1 MITVQS
7 VSTSA
12 EIVVISFRSQHI
24 INFIVKSFKAES
36 FSKFISFGSVVEY
49 DIKNYFDSIFVELTD
64 QFFQFGSLTVMFC
77 LGSIAGVWGKEVNG
91 IVSPVFQKT
100 LAVYGT
106 GIHVL
111 VELEDRHQLHRIDS
125 QFFEVRN
132 LFTKTGKS
140 SRVCDTGRS
149 VLCKSADMK
158 FVDDQVT
165 DLTGGLRHVFPVERI
180 AYHTGVIASN
190 LLLSPF
196 ALTQESVLIMS
207 SRIFTDREEN
217 SLSRKLRENL
227 LEVFAGKAYNMNRK
241 LRILGSGSLRE
252 RIVRFL
258 VECQDS
264 EGQIH
269 MNLSREEMADYLNIT
284 RPSLSRELGKMQE
297 EGILELDRRQILVK
311 DQEKMELY
319 L

>member
-1 MITVQS
+1 MAILRQSRLCRNLEEKELLNLMEQEGTVRTYSRGERIFQETDRPDS
-7 VSTSA
+7 VYMLL
-12 EIVVISFRSQHI
+12 
-24 INFIVKSFKAES
+24 N
-36 FSKFISFGSVVEY
+36 GSV
-49 DIKNYFDSIFVELTD
+49 I
-64 QFFQFGSLTVMFC
+64 
-77 LGSIAGVWGKEVNG
+77 IAKETFSGKR
-91 IVSPVFQKT
+91 IL
-100 LAVYGT
+100 LAQ
-106 GIHVL
+106 
-111 VELEDRHQLHRIDS
+111 LEDPGAL
-125 QFFEVRN
+125 FGEVYA
-132 LFTKTGKS
+132 FMEKAS
-140 SRVCDTGRS
+140 Y
-149 VLCKSADMK
+149 DMY
-158 FVDDQVT
+158 
-165 DLTGGLRHVFPVERI
+165 VE
-180 AYHTGVIASN
+180 
-190 LLLSPF
+190 
-196 ALTQESVLIMS
+196 ALTQVSVLIMS

-264 EGQIH
+264 EG
-269 MNLSREEMADYLNIT
+269 MADYLNIT

>member
-1 MITVQS
+1 MEEKRREEWMAILRQSRLCRNLEEKELLNLMEQEGTVRTYSRGERIFQETDRPDS
-7 VSTSA
+7 VYMLL
-12 EIVVISFRSQHI
+12 
-24 INFIVKSFKAES
+24 N
-36 FSKFISFGSVVEY
+36 GSV
-49 DIKNYFDSIFVELTD
+49 I
-64 QFFQFGSLTVMFC
+64 
-77 LGSIAGVWGKEVNG
+77 IAKETFSGKR
-91 IVSPVFQKT
+91 IL
-100 LAVYGT
+100 LAQ
-106 GIHVL
+106 
-111 VELEDRHQLHRIDS
+111 LEDPGAL
-125 QFFEVRN
+125 FGEVYV
-132 LFTKTGKS
+132 FMEKAS
-140 SRVCDTGRS
+140 Y
-149 VLCKSADMK
+149 DMY
-158 FVDDQVT
+158 
-165 DLTGGLRHVFPVERI
+165 VE
-180 AYHTGVIASN
+180 
-190 LLLSPF
+190 
-196 ALTQESVLIMS
+196 ALTQVSVLIMS

>member
-1 MITVQS
+1 MEEKRREEWMAILRQSRLCRNLEEKELLNLMEQEGTVRTYSRGERIFQETDRPDS
-7 VSTSA
+7 VYMLL
-12 EIVVISFRSQHI
+12 
-24 INFIVKSFKAES
+24 N
-36 FSKFISFGSVVEY
+36 GSV
-49 DIKNYFDSIFVELTD
+49 I
-64 QFFQFGSLTVMFC
+64 
-77 LGSIAGVWGKEVNG
+77 IAKETFSGKR
-91 IVSPVFQKT
+91 IL
-100 LAVYGT
+100 LAQ
-106 GIHVL
+106 
-111 VELEDRHQLHRIDS
+111 LEDPGAL
-125 QFFEVRN
+125 FGEVYA
-132 LFTKTGKS
+132 FMEKAS
-140 SRVCDTGRS
+140 Y
-149 VLCKSADMK
+149 DMY
-158 FVDDQVT
+158 
-165 DLTGGLRHVFPVERI
+165 VE
-180 AYHTGVIASN
+180 
-190 LLLSPF
+190 
-196 ALTQESVLIMS
+196 ALTQVSVLIMS

-217 SLSRKLRENL
+217 SLSRKL